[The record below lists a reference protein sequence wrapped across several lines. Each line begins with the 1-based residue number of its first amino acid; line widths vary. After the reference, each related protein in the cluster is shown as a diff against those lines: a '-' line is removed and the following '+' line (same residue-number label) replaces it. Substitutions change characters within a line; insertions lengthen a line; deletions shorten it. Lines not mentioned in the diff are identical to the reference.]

1 MYLKLTNG
9 IIEKYPYSIGD
20 LRRDNSQ
27 TSFPAT
33 PSKELLAEWG
43 VLPVKPVDQPQYDLL
58 TQTLTETTPQQV
70 DGEWVQ
76 VWGVSEATPEQIAE
90 RKAEKNN
97 EATQNRMLSY
107 RNEADPLFFKWQRG
121 EATEQEWLDKVSEIK
136 LRFPKI
142 D

>member
-20 LRRDNSQ
+20 LRRDNPQ
-27 TSFPAT
+27 TSFPAN

-58 TQTLTETTPQQV
+58 TQTLTETAPQQI

-76 VWGVSEATPEQIAE
+76 VWEVLGAAPEQVAE
-90 RKAEKNN
+90 RKATQNN
-97 EATQNRMLSY
+97 EAAQNRMQAY
-107 RNEADPLFFKWQRG
+107 RDEADPLFFKWQRG
-121 EATEQEWLDKVSEIK
+121 EATKQVWLDKVAEIK
-136 LRFPKI
+136 QRFPKI